1 MTQEPMVDTAP
12 RARHGPNSYDNIEP
26 WFDKLAG
33 YRRGDPE
40 REATR
45 TEIVRLCLPLA
56 DHIARRFSGRGENY
70 DDLHQVARLGLVLAV
85 DRYDVTRR
93 TSFLSF
99 AIPTMM
105 GEVRRHFRDSTWAT
119 RVPRRLK
126 ELRTLLGPAT
136 DRLAQRLGRMP
147 TAGELSSELGTDVVE
162 VTQAIA
168 AGNAYRSD
176 SLDDMITADENDNS
190 PVTASLGAEE
200 PCYELTENAM
210 TVRPLIANLPVR
222 ERRILIM
229 RFFESCTQTQIARR
243 LNISQ
248 MQVSRI
254 LSRTLRRIHDQ
265 ALCDEPG
272 PDPAASARCHDHTTT
287 AGSNVT
293 ERVGAH

>member
-1 MTQEPMVDTAP
+1 MTQEPMIDARP

-33 YRRGDPE
+33 YAPEDPE
-40 REATR
+40 RDAVR
-45 TEIVRLCLPLA
+45 SEIVRLCLPLA
-56 DHIARRFSGRGENY
+56 DHIARRFTGRGENY

-85 DRYDVTRR
+85 DRYDVGRG

-99 AIPTMM
+99 AVPTMM
-105 GEVRRHFRDSTWAT
+105 GEVRRHFRDVTWAT

-136 DRLAQRLGRMP
+136 DRLAQRLGHMP
-147 TAGELSSELGTDVVE
+147 TAAELSSELDIDVIE
-162 VTQAIA
+162 VGQAIA

-176 SLDDMITADENDNS
+176 SLDEMITADENEIY
-190 PVTASLGAEE
+190 PVDARLGAEE

-210 TVRPLIANLPVR
+210 AVRPLIEKLPPE

-229 RFFESCTQTQIARR
+229 RFFESRTQTQIARTM
-243 LNISQ
+243 NISQ

-254 LSRTLRRIHDQ
+254 LARTLHRLHDE
-265 ALCDEPG
+265 ALCEEPE
-272 PDPAASARCHDHTTT
+272 P
-287 AGSNVT
+287 
-293 ERVGAH
+293 VGAART

>member
-1 MTQEPMVDTAP
+1 MTQEPMIDSP

-33 YRRGDPE
+33 FDPDDPE
-40 REATR
+40 RDATR
-45 TEIVRLCLPLA
+45 SEIVRLCLPLA
-56 DHIARRFSGRGENY
+56 DHIARRFIGRGENY

-85 DRYDVTRR
+85 DRYDVGRG

-99 AIPTMM
+99 AVPTMM
-105 GEVRRHFRDSTWAT
+105 GEVRRHFRDVTWAT

-126 ELRTLLGPAT
+126 ELRTRLVPAT

-147 TAGELSSELGTDVVE
+147 TARELSTELDTDVVE
-162 VTQAIA
+162 VSQAIA

-176 SLDDMITADENDNS
+176 SLDEMITADENETS
-190 PVTASLGAEE
+190 PVNASIGAEE

-210 TVRPLIANLPVR
+210 AVRPLIAQLPR
-222 ERRILIM
+222 QERRILIM
-229 RFFESCTQTQIARR
+229 RFFESCTQTQIART

-254 LSRTLRRIHDQ
+254 LSRTLRRLHDQ
-265 ALCDEPG
+265 ALGEE
-272 PDPAASARCHDHTTT
+272 PAAEAAANDR
-287 AGSNVT
+287 G
-293 ERVGAH
+293 

>member
-1 MTQEPMVDTAP
+1 MTQEPMFDTRP

-33 YRRGDPE
+33 YDAEDPE

-45 TEIVRLCLPLA
+45 SEIVRLCLPLA
-56 DHIARRFSGRGENY
+56 DHIACRFSGRGESY

-85 DRYDVTRR
+85 DRYDITRG

-105 GEVRRHFRDSTWAT
+105 GEVRRHFRDVTWAT

-147 TAGELSSELGTDVVE
+147 TAAELSTELDTDIVE
-162 VTQAIA
+162 VGRAIA

-176 SLDDMITADENDNS
+176 SLDEMILADENETF
-190 PVTASLGAEE
+190 PVNASIGVEE

-210 TVRPLIANLPVR
+210 AVRPLIAKLPGR

-229 RFFESCTQTQIARR
+229 RFFESRTQSQIART

-254 LSRTLRRIHDQ
+254 LARTLRRLKAQ
-265 ALCDEPG
+265 ALCEEAGRG
-272 PDPAASARCHDHTTT
+272 PTMPDSADDQGVACR
-287 AGSNVT
+287 GMKV
-293 ERVGAH
+293 R